1 MTVNPDRV
9 VAALGKV
16 LDPNTRKSLS
26 VKADAGD
33 IRIDG
38 QRSSLTVP
46 LGYPVTNGEPERVN
60 RIETELREDGMERGE
75 SRHGTKE
82 VPHAVQTGLRPLP
95 NVRNII
101 AVASGKGG
109 VGKSTTSVNIA
120 LALSRQGARVGLLD

>member
-26 VKADAGD
+26 VKADACD

-38 QRSSLTVP
+38 QRISLTVP
-46 LGYPVTNGEPERVN
+46 LGYPVDNGEPELVK
-60 RIETELREDGMERGE
+60 RIETALREDGMEPGE
-75 SRHGTKE
+75 IRLATNV

-109 VGKSTTSVNIA
+109 VGKSKTSVNIT
-120 LALSRQGARVGLLD
+120 LTMSRK